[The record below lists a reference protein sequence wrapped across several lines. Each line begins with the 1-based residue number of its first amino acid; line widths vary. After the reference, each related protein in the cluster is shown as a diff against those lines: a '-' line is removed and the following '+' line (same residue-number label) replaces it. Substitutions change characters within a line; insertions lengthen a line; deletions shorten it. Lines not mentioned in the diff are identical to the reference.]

1 MQSVQPKYGT
11 GMTVAA
17 CLWLGLFPLLQGGTY
32 ASITRDKWIIALIL
46 TALTLLCMLAD
57 TLRRR
62 RGGGSVF
69 ALPQAGGKAFR
80 LPLIT
85 AGLLL
90 LWTVLSC
97 LFSENGPDVWWLGES
112 ARREGLLTQLC
123 YLLLFFCFYCAR
135 VRLKP
140 VLLSAA
146 AGVAVFF
153 VIVMLQRAGGNPLGL
168 YPAGR
173 GYIHGHEFQGT
184 IGNIDMGVGYLLLLS
199 GLFLYGLLQQLPDRF
214 PGRQPF
220 PALSTPAGRKK
231 AAFALVCFLALA
243 LSVFLIITMDVQFGI
258 ISLSVLLLFTVLR
271 FLPKKARL
279 AVFVLLVAVA
289 LLAVWFWPDQGP
301 HGGIWELH
309 EILHGRTQLSFGSNR
324 LAVWKYSLGLAS
336 ERLLLG
342 GGSGTFAARFNA
354 YIADHGLVIPRQQ
367 DGIPL
372 PDYFDNPHNEY
383 IAQLTDHGLPAM
395 LLFIALILLS
405 LFRRREGLL
414 PLLAPCSAAVLCYAV
429 QAFFSFSVAIV
440 APMFWVLLGLSFR
453 E

>member
-1 MQSVQPKYGT
+1 MQSVQPKNGA

-32 ASITRDKWIIALIL
+32 ASITRDKWTIML
-46 TALTLLCMLAD
+46 ALTVFTLICLAAD
-57 TLRRR
+57 AFSRR
-62 RGGGSVF
+62 RGGEKLLS
-69 ALPQAGGKAFR
+69 LPQGGGTAF
-80 LPLIT
+80 LIPLLT

-97 LFSENGPDVWWLGES
+97 LFSESGPGVWWLGES

-123 YLLLFFCFYCAR
+123 YLLLFFCFFFAR

-146 AGVAVFF
+146 AGVTVFF

-173 GYIHGHEFQGT
+173 GYVHGHEFQGT

-199 GLFLYGLLQQLPDRF
+199 GLFLYGLLQPVLERSA
-214 PGRQPF
+214 GREPF
-220 PALSTPAGRKK
+220 PALSSPAGRKK
-231 AAFALVCFLALA
+231 AAFVLICFLALA
-243 LSVFLIITMDVQFGI
+243 LSVYLIITMDVQFGV
-258 ISLSVLLLFTVLR
+258 ISLSVLLLFTILR
-271 FLPKKARL
+271 LLPKKARL
-279 AVFVLLVAVA
+279 AALVLLLAVV

-342 GGSGTFAARFNA
+342 GGSGTFAARFNG
-354 YIADHGLVIPRQQ
+354 YIADHGLVIPRMQ

-395 LLFIALILLS
+395 LLFITLILLS

-429 QAFFSFSVAIV
+429 QAVFSFSVPIV